1 MILYKSGLN
10 NCSKTVFV
18 DVTADWCIT
27 CKANKIGV
35 LLQDP
40 VYSALQ
46 AENLLLM
53 KGDWTVR
60 SDSVTAY
67 LQSYGRYGV
76 PFNIV
81 YGPGAPQGLPL
92 PTILSSQQVLS
103 ALEQAQSENSER

>member
-1 MILYKSGLN
+1 DI
-10 NCSKTVFV
+10 
-18 DVTADWCIT
+18 TADWCIT

-35 LLQDP
+35 ILQEP

-46 AENLLLM
+46 AENVLLM
-53 KGDWTVR
+53 QGDWTVR

-92 PTILSSQQVLS
+92 STILSSQLVLS
-103 ALEQAQSENSER
+103 ALQQAQGKNSDL